1 MDEAA
6 TVLAEKIVYVV
17 DDDESVRTALTR
29 SLEKRGYSVYCFAS
43 GDSFLQ
49 SYEAGHT
56 GCLVLDVRMP
66 GIGGL
71 ELQEKLAQSH
81 PSLPIIFVTG
91 HGDIRMSVKAI
102 KNGAFEFLEKP
113 YSVDELQQH
122 IELAIRKSVV
132 LLEEEQYAAEIN
144 QRFDKLTARELDVMR
159 LLVAGIANNS
169 NKEIARD
176 LDISHRTVDDHRAR
190 IMAKMQARSLAELVE
205 MSKICGIHEP

>member
-1 MDEAA
+1 MEA
-6 TVLAEKIVYVV
+6 AEKIVYVV

-29 SLEKRGYSVYCFAS
+29 SLEKRGYSVQCFDS
-43 GDSFLQ
+43 GDTFLQ
-49 SYEAGHT
+49 SYKSGHT

-66 GIGGL
+66 GMSGL
-71 ELQEKLAQSH
+71 EVQEKLVEQH

-91 HGDIRMSVKAI
+91 HGDIPMSVRAM

-113 YSVDELQQH
+113 YSVDSLQNH
-122 IELAIRKSVV
+122 IEQAIERSAV
-132 LLEEEQYAAEIN
+132 LLKQEEHAKELN
-144 QRFDKLTARELDVMR
+144 QRFEKLTARELDVMR

-190 IMAKMQARSLAELVE
+190 IMSKMQARSLAELVE

>member
-1 MDEAA
+1 MEASDK
-6 TVLAEKIVYVV
+6 LVYVV

-29 SLEKRGYSVYCFAS
+29 SLEKRGYIVQCYSNGEA
-43 GDSFLQ
+43 FLQ
-49 SYEAGHT
+49 SYAPGQA

-66 GIGGL
+66 GMTGM
-71 ELQEKLAQSH
+71 ELQEQLVDRY

-91 HGDIRMSVKAI
+91 HGDIPMSVRAM

-113 YSVDELQQH
+113 YSVDSLQQH
-122 IELAIRKSVV
+122 IEEAIAKSKVL
-132 LLEEEQYAAEIN
+132 LLEEEHATEIN
-144 QRFDKLTARELDVMR
+144 HRFEKLTARELDVMR

-169 NKEIARD
+169 NKEIARE

-190 IMAKMQARSLAELVE
+190 IMSKMQARSLAELVE

>member
-1 MDEAA
+1 MEE
-6 TVLAEKIVYVV
+6 VAEKVVYVV

-29 SLEKRGYSVYCFAS
+29 SLEKRGYSVHCFES
-43 GDSFLQ
+43 GDTFLQ
-49 SYEAGHT
+49 SYESGHT

-66 GIGGL
+66 GMSGL
-71 ELQEKLAQSH
+71 EIQEKLVEQH

-91 HGDIRMSVKAI
+91 HGDIPMSVRAM

-113 YSVDELQQH
+113 YSVDSLQTH
-122 IELAIRKSVV
+122 IEQAIAKSAI
-132 LLEEEQYAAEIN
+132 LLEQEEHATTIN
-144 QRFDKLTARELDVMR
+144 RRFDKLTARELDVMR

-190 IMAKMQARSLAELVE
+190 IMSKMQARSLAELVE

>member
-1 MDEAA
+1 MDAPD
-6 TVLAEKIVYVV
+6 TTVYVV

-29 SLEKRGYSVYCFAS
+29 SLEKRGYKVKCYDCGS
-43 GDSFLQ
+43 GFLEAYQ
-49 SYEAGHT
+49 SGQA

-66 GIGGL
+66 GMSGL
-71 ELQEKLAQSH
+71 DLQDQLIDKH

-91 HGDIRMSVKAI
+91 HGDIPMSVRAM

-113 YSVDELQQH
+113 YSVDSLQQH
-122 IELAIRKSVV
+122 IEQAIEKSAALVQ
-132 LLEEEQYAAEIN
+132 EEEHTNEIN
-144 QRFDKLTARELDVMR
+144 ERFAKLTARELDVMR

-169 NKEIARD
+169 NKEIARE

-190 IMAKMQARSLAELVE
+190 IMSKMQARSLAELVD

>member
-1 MDEAA
+1 MED
-6 TVLAEKIVYVV
+6 AEKIVHVV

-29 SLEKRGYSVYCFAS
+29 SLEKRGYSVHCYDS

-49 SYEAGHT
+49 SYEAGHA

-66 GIGGL
+66 GMSGL
-71 ELQEKLAQSH
+71 EVQEKLVEQH
-81 PSLPIIFVTG
+81 PALPIIFVTG
-91 HGDIRMSVKAI
+91 HGDIPMSVRAM

-113 YSVDELQQH
+113 YSVDSLQTH
-122 IELAIRKSVV
+122 IEQAIAKSTV
-132 LLEEEQYAAEIN
+132 LMEELEHSTRIN
-144 QRFDKLTARELDVMR
+144 HRFAKLTARELDVMK

-169 NKEIARD
+169 NKEIARE

-190 IMAKMQARSLAELVE
+190 IMSKMQARSLAELVE

>member
-1 MDEAA
+1 MEATA
-6 TVLAEKIVYVV
+6 DIVTEKIVYVV

-29 SLEKRGYSVYCFAS
+29 SLEKRGYTVRCFDS
-43 GDSFLQ
+43 GDAFLQ
-49 SYEAGHT
+49 RYEAGHT

-71 ELQEKLAQSH
+71 ELQEQLVEQY

-91 HGDIRMSVKAI
+91 HGDIPMSVRAM

-113 YSVDELQQH
+113 YSVDALQEH
-122 IELAIRKSVV
+122 IEQAIRRSVV
-132 LLEEEQYAAEIN
+132 LLEKENHAADIN
-144 QRFDKLTARELDVMR
+144 ERFEKLTVRELDVMR

-169 NKEIARD
+169 NKEIARE

-190 IMAKMQARSLAELVE
+190 IMSKMQARSLAELVD

>member
-1 MDEAA
+1 ME
-6 TVLAEKIVYVV
+6 VAEKIVYVV

-29 SLEKRGYSVYCFAS
+29 SLEKRGYNVKCFDS
-43 GDSFLQ
+43 GDTFLQ
-49 SYEAGHT
+49 SYEPGHT

-66 GIGGL
+66 GMSGL
-71 ELQEKLAQSH
+71 EVQEKLVEQH

-91 HGDIRMSVKAI
+91 HGDIPMSVRAM

-113 YSVDELQQH
+113 YSVDSLQKH
-122 IELAIRKSVV
+122 IEQAIAQSAV
-132 LLEEEQYAAEIN
+132 LLEQEVHKTKIDE
-144 QRFDKLTARELDVMR
+144 RFAKLTARELDVMR

-169 NKEIARD
+169 NKEIARE

-190 IMAKMQARSLAELVE
+190 IMSKMEARSLAELVE

>member
-1 MDEAA
+1 MEAS
-6 TVLAEKIVYVV
+6 EKLVYVV

-29 SLEKRGYSVYCFAS
+29 SLEKRGYSVQCFSS

-49 SYEAGHT
+49 SYESGQA

-66 GIGGL
+66 GMNGM
-71 ELQEKLAQSH
+71 ELQEQLVERY

-91 HGDIRMSVKAI
+91 HGDIPMSVRAM

-113 YSVDELQQH
+113 YSVDALQEH
-122 IELAIRKSVV
+122 IEQAIAKSSV
-132 LLEEEQYAAEIN
+132 LLQEEEHATEIN
-144 QRFDKLTARELDVMR
+144 QRFAKLTARELDVMR

-169 NKEIARD
+169 NKEIARE

-190 IMAKMQARSLAELVE
+190 IMSKMQARSLAELVE

>member
-1 MDEAA
+1 MDD
-6 TVLAEKIVYVV
+6 AEKIVHVV

-29 SLEKRGYSVYCFAS
+29 SLEKRGYSVHCYES

-49 SYEAGHT
+49 SYEAGHA

-66 GIGGL
+66 GMSGL
-71 ELQEKLAQSH
+71 EVQEKLVEQH
-81 PSLPIIFVTG
+81 PALPIIFVTG
-91 HGDIRMSVKAI
+91 HGDIPMSVRAM

-113 YSVDELQQH
+113 YSVDSLQTH
-122 IELAIRKSVV
+122 IEQAIAKSHV
-132 LLEEEQYAAEIN
+132 LMQELEHSTRIN
-144 QRFDKLTARELDVMR
+144 HRFAKLTARELDVMK

-169 NKEIARD
+169 NKEIARE

-190 IMAKMQARSLAELVE
+190 IMSKMQARSLAELVE

>member
-1 MDEAA
+1 ME
-6 TVLAEKIVYVV
+6 VAEKIVYVV

-29 SLEKRGYSVYCFAS
+29 SLEKRGYSVHCFDS
-43 GDSFLQ
+43 GDTFLQ
-49 SYEAGHT
+49 SYESGHT

-66 GIGGL
+66 GMSGL
-71 ELQEKLAQSH
+71 EVQEKLVEQH
-81 PSLPIIFVTG
+81 PALPIIFVTG
-91 HGDIRMSVKAI
+91 HGDIPMSVRAM

-113 YSVDELQQH
+113 YSVDSLQAH
-122 IELAIRKSVV
+122 IEQAIAKSAI
-132 LLEEEQYAAEIN
+132 LLEQEEHATTIN
-144 QRFDKLTARELDVMR
+144 RRFAKLTARELDVMR

-190 IMAKMQARSLAELVE
+190 IMSKMQARSLAELVE

>member
-1 MDEAA
+1 MEAP
-6 TVLAEKIVYVV
+6 EKTVYVV

-29 SLEKRGYSVYCFAS
+29 SLEKRGFSVECFDS
-43 GDSFLQ
+43 GQGFLQ
-49 SYEAGHT
+49 AYRSGQA

-66 GIGGL
+66 GMSGL
-71 ELQEKLAQSH
+71 ELQEQLIDKH

-91 HGDIRMSVKAI
+91 HGDIPMSVRAM

-113 YSVDELQQH
+113 YSVDSLQQH
-122 IELAIRKSVV
+122 IELAIEKSAG
-132 LLEEEQYAAEIN
+132 LIEEEEHTNEIN
-144 QRFDKLTARELDVMR
+144 QRFAKLTARELDVMR

-169 NKEIARD
+169 NKEIARE

-190 IMAKMQARSLAELVE
+190 IMSKMQARSLAELVD

>member
-1 MDEAA
+1 MEAQ
-6 TVLAEKIVYVV
+6 EKTVYVV

-29 SLEKRGYSVYCFAS
+29 SLEKRGYKVKCYNS
-43 GDSFLQ
+43 GSGFLQ
-49 SYEAGHT
+49 AYQSGQA

-66 GIGGL
+66 GMSGI
-71 ELQEKLAQSH
+71 ELQDQLIEKH

-91 HGDIRMSVKAI
+91 HGDIPMSVRAM

-113 YSVDELQQH
+113 YSVDSLQQH
-122 IELAIRKSVV
+122 IEQAIEKSAG
-132 LLEEEQYAAEIN
+132 LIQEEKHTKEIN
-144 QRFDKLTARELDVMR
+144 QRFAKLTARELDVMR

-169 NKEIARD
+169 NKEIAKE

-190 IMAKMQARSLAELVE
+190 IMSKMQARSLAELVD

>member
-1 MDEAA
+1 MEA
-6 TVLAEKIVYVV
+6 TEKTVYVV

-29 SLEKRGYSVYCFAS
+29 SLEKRGYRVHCFDS
-43 GDSFLQ
+43 GNAFLEK
-49 SYEAGHT
+49 YKAGGT

-66 GIGGL
+66 GMSGL
-71 ELQEKLAQSH
+71 ELQEKLIDRY

-91 HGDIRMSVKAI
+91 HGDIPMSVRAM

-113 YSVDELQQH
+113 YSVDALQEH
-122 IELAIRKSVV
+122 IEQAIERSAL
-132 LLEEEQYAAEIN
+132 LLEQEKHASEIN
-144 QRFDKLTARELDVMR
+144 ERFAKLTARELDVMR

-190 IMAKMQARSLAELVE
+190 IMSKMQARSLAELVE